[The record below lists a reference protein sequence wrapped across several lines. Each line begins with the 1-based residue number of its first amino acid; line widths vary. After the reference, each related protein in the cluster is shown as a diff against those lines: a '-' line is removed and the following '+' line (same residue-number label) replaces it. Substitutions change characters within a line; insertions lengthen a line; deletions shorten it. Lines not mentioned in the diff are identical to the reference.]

1 MYLYPKEENIMNQTE
16 IGIFIAR
23 CRKEQKLTQAQL
35 AEKLNITDRAVSKW
49 ETGKS
54 MPDSSIMLDLCAI
67 LGITVNELLSGEK
80 IEMKPYEKSKSAS
93 QINFTSPA
101 PRTRTNGEISYYTQ
115 KAEENLLALKQQ
127 EENSLSKNRI
137 LAILFSAACFL
148 GIAVCLICDIATAGR
163 LTWSLIPL
171 GSIAFAWVV
180 SFPAMIMGKKGILGS
195 LVSLSIFIIPY
206 LYLLSF
212 LLKVHAVFSI
222 GTAIAVPAILFLWL
236 MSAIFAR
243 MGRTRRLLALGISLL
258 AAVPLVFLINL
269 ILSRMINEPLLDVW
283 DGLTVFLLLVLSF
296 ASLTGNYLKKKN
308 GKSDH

>member
-1 MYLYPKEENIMNQTE
+1 MNQTE

-93 QINFTSPA
+93 QINFTSSA
-101 PRTRTNGEISYYTQ
+101 PQTRTNGEISYYTQ

-222 GTAIAVPAILFLWL
+222 GTAMAVPAILFLWL

-243 MGRTRRLLALGISLL
+243 MGKTRRLLALGISLL
-258 AAVPLVFLINL
+258 SAIPLVFLINL
-269 ILSRMINEPLLDVW
+269 ILSKMIDEPLLDVW

>member
-1 MYLYPKEENIMNQTE
+1 MNQTE